1 MSGSYSRRDQ
11 RALMYAHASSDA
23 DKQREE
29 RVLALLAEKKRR
41 REQDA
46 DKSAKQTEGGR
57 SEGTIS
63 RHGDSS
69 RSVNPD
75 DRKESRIRHR
85 ASTDDYS
92 SDDLDQSREKRR
104 RHEKKKKKKHKSKR
118 DRREKKDKH

>member
-1 MSGSYSRRDQ
+1 M
-11 RALMYAHASSDA
+11 
-23 DKQREE
+23 
-29 RVLALLAEKKRR
+29 LALLAEKKRR

-69 RSVNPD
+69 RSVTPD